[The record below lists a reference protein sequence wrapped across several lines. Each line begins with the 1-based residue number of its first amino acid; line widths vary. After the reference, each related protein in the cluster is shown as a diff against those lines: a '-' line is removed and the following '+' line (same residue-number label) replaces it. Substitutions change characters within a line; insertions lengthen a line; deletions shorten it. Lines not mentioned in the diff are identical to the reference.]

1 MASSPFEPLR
11 VRWPLQAVVALK
23 AAYCKALTMTA
34 ERLAAALLEQQ
45 PTCPAALLDRGLE
58 LAAGGQAGKAFDA
71 KVQVGRPP
79 AAACPPTNSLHARIR
94 SFEVVML
101 QSGPGSQAPGH
112 GSSPERAVTRKP
124 A

>member
-1 MASSPFEPLR
+1 M
-11 VRWPLQAVVALK
+11 VALK

-71 KVQVGRPP
+71 KVQVGRPLLLP
-79 AAACPPTNSLHARIR
+79 ARPLTACTRESDH
-94 SFEVVML
+94 SKL
-101 QSGPGSQAPGH
+101 QCY
-112 GSSPERAVTRKP
+112 
-124 A
+124 